1 METRHGYRNA
11 CCLFHAAFFFWLGL
25 GNLVEEL
32 CLSKNV
38 YRLMVVKLEQPSLDL
53 SLLEFRDTSLENIVL
68 GPDDLFN
75 NST

>member
-1 METRHGYRNA
+1 
-11 CCLFHAAFFFWLGL
+11 
-25 GNLVEEL
+25 VEEL
-32 CLSKNV
+32 CLSMNV

-53 SLLEFRDTSLENIVL
+53 SLLEFRVTSLENIVL